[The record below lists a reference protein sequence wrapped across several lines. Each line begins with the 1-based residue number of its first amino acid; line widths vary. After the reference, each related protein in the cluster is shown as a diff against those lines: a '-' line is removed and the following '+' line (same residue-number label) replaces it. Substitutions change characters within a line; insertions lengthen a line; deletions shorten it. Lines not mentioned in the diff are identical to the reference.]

1 MEVRFRDLQIG
12 ASVYLGDRAL
22 PTLTNSYRNIIEE
35 QLIRFKL
42 MRSNK
47 KPFPILHGISGVL
60 KPVSHGHCDWP
71 TRLFP
76 CCDLAHATLLLL

>member
-60 KPVSHGHCDWP
+60 KPVRH
-71 TRLFP
+71 
-76 CCDLAHATLLLL
+76 CCD